1 MYKIEWIKLLH
12 SDMSDVTRHT
22 TLDIR
27 FNDGDA
33 RGMKMMLNGVS
44 IGLVGVT
51 ECGGAG
57 VMSLRSLEI

>member
-1 MYKIEWIKLLH
+1 
-12 SDMSDVTRHT
+12 MSDVTRYT

-33 RGMKMMLNGVS
+33 RGMKMMLTGVS